1 MIFKLQIKPDA
12 EEFLAVSVHQNGDIV
27 QKARELV
34 EDYNG
39 EGKLTAYT
47 EDDMKLLSPGDIE
60 CVTVSENKTYAHT
73 TSGESF
79 LLKKR
84 LYELEQT
91 LPSGFIKINKSCI
104 GNKKHIERFSAAFS
118 GAVNVIFKSGY
129 TDYVSRRCYA
139 QIKKELKAK

>member
-1 MIFKLQIKPDA
+1 MKFKLQIKPDA

-34 EDYNG
+34 E
-39 EGKLTAYT
+39 
-47 EDDMKLLSPGDIE
+47 MKLLSPGDIE

-129 TDYVSRRCYA
+129 TDYGSRRCYA